1 MASGVFSIRQQ
12 AQAAGHGAWAG
23 SQTTPYVEYLVVA
36 GGGGGG
42 DGYGSGAGAGGLLQG
57 ISNVVAGSS
66 ITITVGSGGTG
77 STAVGNNATQGGSSV
92 FGSISTVGG
101 GVGLENG
108 SAYKLIQNGGSGG
121 GGSYAPAA
129 PGQGTFGQ
137 GNAGGLYGGNPGQ
150 YLTPGGGGAG
160 TIGFPSTTS
169 NAGNGGAGIASS
181 ISGTVTVY
189 AGGGGGGTYQTAAGT
204 QGSGGVGGGG
214 SAGTAGGS
222 NAGVAGT
229 ANTGGGGGGA
239 SYQSG
244 YVAGGS
250 GGSGI
255 VIISYPDT
263 YNAPTFGGANNPT
276 SSTSGSGSLSLVSA
290 SSQYV
295 SYAQNSAFNVGSGNF
310 TVELWFYANGAQSTN
325 CIIASQASG
334 IYYTPWMF
342 YSSTAGALQFYS
354 SSNGSSF
361 DVAAG
366 AVIGTYVN
374 NTWNHAVICRS
385 GTSIRCYLNGVLG
398 STTTTSAT
406 LVNAT
411 TPLYIGMRAPGV
423 DPYFNGYV
431 SNFRLVTGTA
441 VYTAG
446 SFTSPTAPLT
456 AISGTQLLL
465 NTVSPNQYLDSSSNA
480 FTATP
485 TGSPTWNQASPFATG
500 LGYKNRVYTWTGS
513 GTVTF

>member
-36 GGGGGG
+36 GGGSGGG
-42 DGYGSGAGAGGLLQG
+42 GGGGAGGLLQG
-57 ISNVVAGSS
+57 VVPITPGTSLTVTIGAGGNAS
-66 ITITVGSGGTG
+66 GSTGGTTG
-77 STAVGNNATQGGSSV
+77 SVGNNSV
-92 FGSISTVGG
+92 FGTVTAYGG
-101 GVGLENG
+101 GAAGADNAKG
-108 SAYKLIQNGGSGG
+108 GNGGSGG
-121 GGSYAPAA
+121 GPGASSSGFYAG
-129 PGQGTFGQ
+129 GQGIAGQ
-137 GNAGGLYGGNPGQ
+137 GNTGGNNPG
-150 YLTPGGGGAG
+150 YTGFPYSSAGGGGAG
-160 TIGFPSTTS
+160 SVGLSAMPGVNASAGGGSGISST
-169 NAGNGGAGIASS
+169 
-181 ISGTVTVY
+181 ISGTVTIY
-189 AGGGGGGTYQTAAGT
+189 AGGGGGGGT
-204 QGSGGVGGGG
+204 SLSGGAPNSVGGAGGGG
-214 SAGTAGGS
+214 GGGYSGNGT
-222 NAGVAGT
+222 AGT

-239 SYQSG
+239 GSAAY
-244 YVAGGS
+244 AGN